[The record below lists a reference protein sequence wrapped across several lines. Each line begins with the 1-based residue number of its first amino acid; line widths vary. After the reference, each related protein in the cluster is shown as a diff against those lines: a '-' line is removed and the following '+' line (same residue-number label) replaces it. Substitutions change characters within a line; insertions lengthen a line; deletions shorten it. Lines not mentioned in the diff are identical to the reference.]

1 MLSVLLINTTLRW
14 MVHDYIPDA
23 VCAPYQAGAAPS
35 RFTEEDTV
43 MVTGS
48 GSGKGRFTPTQ
59 QDQALCQAPAP
70 SPVDT
75 TGMRWFYGI
84 MVQWT

>member
-1 MLSVLLINTTLRW
+1 

-23 VCAPYQAGAAPS
+23 VCAPYQAGAVPS
-35 RFTEEDTV
+35 QLTEEDAV
-43 MVTGS
+43 RERS
-48 GSGKGRFTPTQ
+48 GSSEGRFTPTQ
-59 QDQALCQAPAP
+59 QDQALCQAPAT

>member
-14 MVHDYIPDA
+14 IVHDYIPDA
-23 VCAPYQAGAAPS
+23 VCAPYQAGAVPS
-35 RFTEEDTV
+35 QFTEEDAV
-43 MVTGS
+43 RERS
-48 GSGKGRFTPTQ
+48 GSSEGRFTPTQ
-59 QDQALCQAPAP
+59 QDQALCQAPAT